1 MGSRFAVLVA
11 ALAVALAMVSPAGAG
26 SGGRPLST
34 TLTGAE
40 EFPGPGDP
48 DATGQAD
55 LRLNQGKKRVCFDIS
70 WSGIDGTVF
79 AGHIH
84 VGPPGVAGPI
94 VVTLFM
100 GSFAGTDAVSDCV
113 GDVDRSL
120 IRDIRKDPSAYYVN
134 VHSQPN
140 FANGAVRGQLGK

>member
-11 ALAVALAMVSPAGAG
+11 ALAVGLAVVSPAGAG

-40 EFPGPGDP
+40 EVPGPGDA

-55 LRLNQGKKRVCFDIS
+55 LKLNQGKERVCFDVS
-70 WSGIDGTVF
+70 WAGIDGTVF

-84 VGPPGVAGPI
+84 VAPAGVAGPI
-94 VVTLFM
+94 VVTLFS
-100 GSFAGTDAVSDCV
+100 GSFAGTDEVSDCV
-113 GDVDRSL
+113 GNVDRGL
-120 IRDIRKDPSAYYVN
+120 IKDIRKDPSAYYVN

>member
-1 MGSRFAVLVA
+1 MGIRFAVLIA
-11 ALAVALAMVSPAGAG
+11 GLAIALAVVSPAGAG
-26 SGGRPLST
+26 TGGRPLST
-34 TLTGAE
+34 TLTGANE
-40 EFPGPGDP
+40 APGPGDP

-55 LRLNQGKKRVCFDIS
+55 LRLNQGKERVCFDVS

-84 VGPPGVAGPI
+84 VAPVGVPGPI
-94 VVTLFM
+94 VVTLFN

-113 GDVDRSL
+113 GNVDPGL
-120 IRDIRKDPSAYYVN
+120 IKAIRKDPSAYYVN

-140 FANGAVRGQLGK
+140 FTNGAVRGQLSK

>member
-1 MGSRFAVLVA
+1 MGKRVAVLIVGLAA
-11 ALAVALAMVSPAGAG
+11 ALALASSATAG

-40 EFPGPGDP
+40 EFPSPGDA

-55 LRLNQGKKRVCFDIS
+55 LKLNQGKNRVCFDVS
-70 WSGIDGTVF
+70 WAGIDGTVF

-94 VVTLFM
+94 VVTLFE
-100 GSFAGTDAVSDCV
+100 GAFAGTDAVSDCV
-113 GDVDRSL
+113 GNVDRSL
-120 IRDIRKDPSAYYVN
+120 IKDIRHDPSAYYVN

-140 FANGAVRGQLGK
+140 FPGGAVRGQLGD